1 MGPSVSMVQ
10 LSQSPLRCP
19 SPSGHSEGG
28 EDKSMKPAKQQV
40 TSGQPGENQPPLSPL
55 QSSLNSA
62 ATPSQAYETYIDN
75 GFICLKH
82 KIRNIEKKKLKLEDY
97 RDRLKKGEALNQDQ
111 LEAVEKYDEVLHNLE
126 FAKELQKTFSGL
138 SQDLLKAQRK
148 AQRRDTIM
156 KLEAEKKKLRTILQV
171 QYVLQNFT
179 QEHVQKDFKGGLNGA
194 IYLPSKELDY
204 LIRFAKLTCPER
216 NESLSVEDQ
225 MEQSSLYFWDLL
237 EGSEKAVVG
246 TTYKHMKELLSKL
259 LNSGY
264 FENIPVPRNMQIK
277 EELEEELIRKS
288 ERTRQLPKGESV
300 KEPEPLMKLL
310 QSEIQPQEFL
320 NRRYL
325 PEAEG
330 SIKKP
335 EECKPWEA
343 EYTRKQEP
351 PKSWEMLVDLEEQEQ
366 KKQKQESLKPWE
378 SCGRHQEQKKQESP
392 KLWEACVREEE
403 GQKQESSKPWETSV
417 REEERKKQETP
428 KPWVTHVREE
438 QDSPKPWIT
447 KVREEQEQR
456 KQESPRLWAT
466 KVREEQ
472 EQRKPESPR
481 PWATKVQEEPDQKQE
496 SPRPWVTQTREE
508 PEQKKQEPVKPWGM
522 RGREEPEQKKQEPV
536 KPWVTQTREEP
547 EQKKQEPVKSWE
559 TRVREESE
567 QKKQE
572 PVKSWET
579 RVREESEQK
588 KQEPAKPWGMRG
600 REEPEQKKQEPVK
613 SWETRV
619 REESEQKKQDPPKAW
634 ETSDRQQP
642 VSSQQLQNTPKSWGA
657 ASLVPKEQIGPKKFD
672 VEPKDVPKP
681 GHQSAAEFCCTSN
694 LPKDPILRREK
705 LQDLMTQIQGTYNFM
720 QESILD
726 VDKASPSAICSSQ
739 LPSVTPAGSPV
750 ASKEQKLSSQND
762 FLQQP
767 PQAAASPITLHGSNT
782 SLASADHTLS
792 GSETDDLMT
801 PQTPQT
807 SEPLSQEIENYTS
820 SQPPYQTSPCISE
833 PVISK
838 KIEIAQAT
846 VPLPRDPQSP
856 LPTSSTSM
864 SPVSQGQTFQ
874 SPPASSSSVTIN
886 AAPFQAMQT
895 VFKVNAPLP
904 PRKEQEI
911 KDDSS
916 YSVGYNQS
924 FSTASTQTPPQCQ
937 LQSTHVAEQNSLSQ
951 ETLPT
956 VNYQPDGAVPV
967 SNGSLAFY
975 PAQTVFTRPTQPYLN
990 SRGSVRGSARGGRS
1004 LTNSYRSPGGYKG
1017 FDAYRGS
1024 PSIPNGNYG
1033 QLQFAGRDY
1042 PGIPYS
1048 QRDVNYQQCY
1058 KRGGVTGGPRSNS
1071 RAGWSDSSQ
1080 VSSPERDNETFNSGD
1095 SGQGDSRS
1103 ITPVDMPVTS
1113 QAATILP
1120 VHVYPLPQQMRV
1132 AFSAA
1137 RTSNLAP
1144 GTLDQPI
1151 AFDLLL
1157 NNLGET
1163 FDIQLGRFNCP
1174 VNGTYVFIFHM
1185 LKLAVN
1191 VPLYVNLMKN
1201 EEVLV
1206 SAYANDGAPDHETA
1220 SNHAVLQLFQGDQ
1233 IWLRLHRGAIYGSS
1247 WKYSTFSGYLLY
1259 QD

>member
-1 MGPSVSMVQ
+1 MHQ
-10 LSQSPLRCP
+10 
-19 SPSGHSEGG
+19 HTIFYYYN
-28 EDKSMKPAKQQV
+28 A
-40 TSGQPGENQPPLSPL
+40 
-55 QSSLNSA
+55 
-62 ATPSQAYETYIDN
+62 
-75 GFICLKH
+75 
-82 KIRNIEKKKLKLEDY
+82 
-97 RDRLKKGEALNQDQ
+97 
-111 LEAVEKYDEVLHNLE
+111 
-126 FAKELQKTFSGL
+126 FSN
-138 SQDLLKAQRK
+138 
-148 AQRRDTIM
+148 
-156 KLEAEKKKLRTILQV
+156 
-171 QYVLQNFT
+171 Y
-179 QEHVQKDFKGGLNGA
+179 
-194 IYLPSKELDY
+194 
-204 LIRFAKLTCPER
+204 KLTYFC
-216 NESLSVEDQ
+216 NILLVIKLHLSR
-225 MEQSSLYFWDLL
+225 F
-237 EGSEKAVVG
+237 
-246 TTYKHMKELLSKL
+246 LS
-259 LNSGY
+259 
-264 FENIPVPRNMQIK
+264 F
-277 EELEEELIRKS
+277 
-288 ERTRQLPKGESV
+288 
-300 KEPEPLMKLL
+300 
-310 QSEIQPQEFL
+310 
-320 NRRYL
+320 
-325 PEAEG
+325 
-330 SIKKP
+330 
-335 EECKPWEA
+335 
-343 EYTRKQEP
+343 
-351 PKSWEMLVDLEEQEQ
+351 
-366 KKQKQESLKPWE
+366 
-378 SCGRHQEQKKQESP
+378 
-392 KLWEACVREEE
+392 
-403 GQKQESSKPWETSV
+403 
-417 REEERKKQETP
+417 
-428 KPWVTHVREE
+428 
-438 QDSPKPWIT
+438 
-447 KVREEQEQR
+447 
-456 KQESPRLWAT
+456 
-466 KVREEQ
+466 
-472 EQRKPESPR
+472 
-481 PWATKVQEEPDQKQE
+481 
-496 SPRPWVTQTREE
+496 
-508 PEQKKQEPVKPWGM
+508 
-522 RGREEPEQKKQEPV
+522 
-536 KPWVTQTREEP
+536 
-547 EQKKQEPVKSWE
+547 
-559 TRVREESE
+559 
-567 QKKQE
+567 
-572 PVKSWET
+572 
-579 RVREESEQK
+579 
-588 KQEPAKPWGMRG
+588 
-600 REEPEQKKQEPVK
+600 
-613 SWETRV
+613 
-619 REESEQKKQDPPKAW
+619 
-634 ETSDRQQP
+634 
-642 VSSQQLQNTPKSWGA
+642 
-657 ASLVPKEQIGPKKFD
+657 
-672 VEPKDVPKP
+672 
-681 GHQSAAEFCCTSN
+681 
-694 LPKDPILRREK
+694 
-705 LQDLMTQIQGTYNFM
+705 
-720 QESILD
+720 
-726 VDKASPSAICSSQ
+726 
-739 LPSVTPAGSPV
+739 
-750 ASKEQKLSSQND
+750 
-762 FLQQP
+762 
-767 PQAAASPITLHGSNT
+767 
-782 SLASADHTLS
+782 
-792 GSETDDLMT
+792 
-801 PQTPQT
+801 QT
-807 SEPLSQEIENYTS
+807 SEPLSQETENYTS

-846 VPLPRDPQSP
+846 IPLPREPQSP

-911 KDDSS
+911 KDDTS
-916 YSVGYNQS
+916 YSAGYNQS

-1033 QLQFAGRDY
+1033 QLQFASRDY

-1120 VHVYPLPQQMRV
+1120 VHVYPLPHQMRV